1 MNEFGTSAE
10 LPHGGPVD
18 VDEAGRPVEGAAAPA
33 AIAPLEAPEAAAAIE
48 GSSAPA
54 AAPAAANDLDE
65 LDDEEPDELD
75 EPRPVSASTATAESD
90 AGDELRRRKK

>member
-10 LPHGGPVD
+10 MPSGGPVD
-18 VDEAGRPVEGAAAPA
+18 VDETGRPIEGAAAPA
-33 AIAPLEAPEAAAAIE
+33 ALASTDAPEAAAVIE

-54 AAPAAANDLDE
+54 AAACD
-65 LDDEEPDELD
+65 PDGLD
-75 EPRPVSASTATAESD
+75 EPRLDSTNSRNDVSTAESD